1 MRSPTCRDLLQG
13 GRPPQSSAVAPR
25 RRLAQLLNSEAAMAG
40 NTIRVAAVADLHCTK
55 TSQGAFQPL
64 FARISE
70 AADVA
75 LIGGDLTDYG
85 LPEEA
90 AVLAKELAALR
101 VPAAAVLGNHDLESG
116 KSAEVAKILRDT
128 GLQILDGDACELA
141 GVGIA
146 GVKGFGGGFGR
157 HALAPWGETIIK
169 QFVHEAVDEALKL
182 EAALA
187 RLKTGQSIALLH
199 YSPVQATVDGEPLE
213 ILPFLGSS
221 RLEEPIGRYPV
232 SMVVHGH
239 AHRGQLQGATKSGVP
254 VYNVSMPL
262 LTRTWADKPP
272 FRVFEIPVV
281 EQPSIAA
288 AAIRGRRATDAVAS

>member
-1 MRSPTCRDLLQG
+1 M
-13 GRPPQSSAVAPR
+13 SA
-25 RRLAQLLNSEAAMAG
+25 S
-40 NTIRVAAVADLHCTK
+40 TIRVAAVADLHCTK

-64 FARISE
+64 FARINE

-75 LIGGDLTDYG
+75 LLAGDLTDYG

-90 AVLAKELAALR
+90 AVLVKELAALR

-116 KSAEVAKILRDT
+116 KSAEVAQILRDT
-128 GLQILDGDACELA
+128 GLKILDGDACELA

-187 RLKTGQSIALLH
+187 RLRTKHLIALLH
-199 YSPVQATVDGEPLE
+199 YAPIQGTVDGEPLE
-213 ILPFLGSS
+213 IYPFLGSS

-232 SMVVHGH
+232 SMVFHGH
-239 AHRGQLQGATKSGVP
+239 AHRGQLEGKTKGGVP

-262 LTRTWADKPP
+262 LTRSFPDRPP
-272 FRVFEIPVV
+272 FRILELAADEASAQPTPVL
-281 EQPSIAA
+281 A
-288 AAIRGRRATDAVAS
+288 RGRRSTDAIAS